1 MLKKRNR
8 NRFRRFA
15 FALIACAA
23 GIVLITSC
31 SLTGIQSDPDE
42 LLKQTIS
49 GLSGTDNFR
58 FEGTTN
64 VSVGGLPMQTGGA
77 FQGVVTGH
85 NRLSMAF
92 DRYGGGGSEALGSAK
107 ADREANQV
115 VFNRKEN
122 EWVLAESGSEES
134 ANLLLPWS
142 PLYKLEQLNA
152 MKKRVESARDETES
166 RLTVLT
172 VTPDAAETTD
182 AVRKQLARQAGVL
195 DTDKKL
201 ADLRTKH
208 GLSER
213 EAARMKGE
221 LDQNVQKTRRLID
234 EANGSLQA
242 NSVYR
247 IWVDRVSRLPQKM
260 QIETEMIYNADGGQK
275 RETTLI
281 DYKFTSYD
289 SRANGT

>member
-1 MLKKRNR
+1 M
-8 NRFRRFA
+8 
-15 FALIACAA
+15 
-23 GIVLITSC
+23 VLTTAC
-31 SLTGIQSDPDE
+31 SLAGMQSDPDE
-42 LLKQTIS
+42 MLKQTIS

-64 VSVGGLPMQTGGA
+64 VSVGGSPIQSGGA

-85 NRLSMAF
+85 NRLSMTF
-92 DRYGGGGSEALGSAK
+92 DRYGGAGSEALGSAK
-107 ADREANQV
+107 EDREANQV
-115 VFNRKEN
+115 VFSRKEN
-122 EWVLAESGSEES
+122 EWVLAEAGSEDN

-142 PLYKLEQLNA
+142 PLYKLEQLNT
-152 MKKRVESARDETES
+152 MKKRVESARDESES

-172 VTPDAAETTD
+172 VTPDGSESTD
-182 AVRKQLARQAGVL
+182 SARKQLARQAGVL

-201 ADLRTKH
+201 ADLRAKY

-221 LDQNVQKTRRLID
+221 LDQNVQKTRRLIE

-260 QIETEMIYNADGGQK
+260 QVETEMIYNADGGQK

-281 DYKFTSYD
+281 DYKFTNYD